1 MRICLV
7 ILLLLP
13 FLGQGAI
20 VDQAAPSSGTA
31 GSCQDLQGVCKE
43 LMAGGLTGD
52 ITKLRPSY
60 EAVTNAEIRE
70 AITAVTAL
78 YWLSRNNVAEADRY
92 ALSLT
97 NLYPNSKYQ
106 FLLSHDANLL
116 ACSNCQ
122 GSGSALVVCPDC
134 SGDKKCRSCGGKGK
148 VATLTSGSAGLIET
162 NLTFARHVSAPTG
175 HALAPVAAH
184 AGSGGLTTIGDSA
197 NLMSPCPMCGGSGKC
212 KLCDG
217 TGKIKGKCPV
227 CLGSGS
233 VLSPKTRLAY
243 LDVLLN
249 LNNLAAAA
257 AMRESGKMFQGGQWI
272 ERAEYDRIMRRRAD
286 DRAYFIRV
294 TDEAEHAKT
303 YDTAVKLIDNAIA
316 RRPDSVYTSDV
327 LRVKA
332 LIRTD
337 ATDSNP
343 KELLGPENMAS
354 AAKTA
359 HKGIPYTI
367 NKWLEVAQT
376 GTNLLSCVATNS
388 LPRMPGKA
396 LGWNVG
402 EPEVLDRSA
411 RVPVR
416 LDFSSK
422 TGFAIPETWTFLLLF
437 ENDEWKLW
445 QTLAP

>member
-1 MRICLV
+1 MRIYLV
-7 ILLLLP
+7 IFLLLP
-13 FLGQGAI
+13 LFGQGAI

-43 LMAGGLTGD
+43 LLSAGMAGD

-70 AITAVTAL
+70 AITATTAL
-78 YWLSRNNVAEADRY
+78 YWLSHNNVAEADRF

-106 FLLSHDANLL
+106 FLLTHDANLL
-116 ACSNCQ
+116 SCSNCQ
-122 GSGSALVVCPDC
+122 GSGSALVMCPDC
-134 SGDKKCRSCGGKGK
+134 SGDKKCRACGGKGK
-148 VATLTSGSAGLIET
+148 VAAIASGGSGLVDTNSTLS
-162 NLTFARHVSAPTG
+162 RHVAPTA
-175 HALAPVAAH
+175 HTLAPVTH
-184 AGSGGLTTIGDSA
+184 AGPGGLTTIGDSA
-197 NLMSPCPMCGGSGKC
+197 NLTAPCPMCGGSGKC
-212 KLCDG
+212 KLCAG

-227 CLGSGS
+227 CSGSGS

-243 LDVLLN
+243 YDVLLN

-257 AMRESGKMFQGGQWI
+257 AKRESGKAFLGGQWI
-272 ERAEYDRIMRRRAD
+272 ECAEYDRIMRRRAD

-303 YDTAVKLIDNAIA
+303 YDTAIKLIDNAIA
-316 RRPDSVYTSDV
+316 RRPDSIYSGDV
-327 LRVKA
+327 QRVKA
-332 LIRTD
+332 LIRAD

-354 AAKTA
+354 AAKNA
-359 HKGIPYTI
+359 RKGIPYTI
-367 NKWLEVAQT
+367 GKWLEASQG

-388 LPRMPGKA
+388 LPKMPGTV

-402 EPEVLDRSA
+402 EPELLGRSA

-416 LDFSSK
+416 LDFPSK
-422 TGFAIPETWTFLLLF
+422 TGFALPETWTFLLVF
-437 ENDEWKLW
+437 ENEEWKLW